1 MDMPMRHDGYLMG
14 ELLVVIM
21 IMAFVCLL
29 YLPKYPE
36 VDFSDQVFI
45 NDYLYAQSEAM
56 SSYSQEYLDNDMSS
70 TPIYFSAMGN
80 VNQGQTISGKH
91 SIVIHLGNGYIT
103 YDN

>member
-1 MDMPMRHDGYLMG
+1 MRHDGYLLG

-45 NDYLYAQSEAM
+45 NEYLRIQAEAM
-56 SSYSQEYLDNDMSS
+56 SSYSKVYMDNDMSS
-70 TPIYFSAMGN
+70 IPIYFSAMGN
-80 VNQGQTISGKH
+80 VNQGQTISGDK
-91 SIVIHLGNGYIT
+91 SIIIHLGNGYIT
-103 YDN
+103 YGD